1 MPNQTRIKRKAKA
14 QSMANEHHASGPVI
28 CRPSLAQ
35 RCLRRCSHILPQSPG
50 LLLSAVL
57 SVLAAMAFACSSTK
71 KATPTVVVATVNPS
85 VRTATAAP
93 RTATA
98 QAPAAGGL
106 SGTWSG
112 QYSGAFQGTF
122 TLIWQ
127 QAGSNL
133 SGTITLA
140 APNLTLPITGT
151 VDGGA
156 IRFGT
161 VGSAATTYSGSVS
174 GNSMS
179 GTYQTQTGNGTTAG
193 GPWSATK
200 AS

>member
-1 MPNQTRIKRKAKA
+1 MGRLDR
-14 QSMANEHHASGPVI
+14 GP
-28 CRPSLAQ
+28 
-35 RCLRRCSHILPQSPG
+35 RRLPLLSG
-50 LLLSAVL
+50 LLLTA
-57 SVLAAMAFACSSTK
+57 VLAAMTLGCSSTK
-71 KATPTVVVATVNPS
+71 TAPPTVPPATNPS
-85 VRTATAAP
+85 VGTAAA
-93 RTATA
+93 TATA
-98 QAPAAGGL
+98 QTSTAGGL

-122 TLIWQ
+122 TITWQ
-127 QAGSNL
+127 QSGSNL
-133 SGTITLA
+133 SGTITLSAPA
-140 APNLTLPITGT
+140 ATLSITGT

-161 VGSAATTYSGSVS
+161 VGSLAVTYSGSVS

-179 GTYQTQTGNGTTAG
+179 GTYQTQTGNGSTG